1 VWKRVEVAALEAGLL
16 AHRLRPID
24 TGPMS
29 CTALRVAIVVVLAT
43 VPAHAWSDNPA
54 LELRVAAGEHWRL
67 ETTRGPVH
75 VWIPPHYDATTAATV
90 VFVHGYNTNADTM
103 WTGAQL
109 PQQFASSGI
118 NAMFIACGAP
128 DAKVPPVVWP
138 ALDGLLAS
146 VTAATGQHMPR
157 GPVVAI
163 GHSGAYRTIVEW
175 LDNRALQTVVLLDGA
190 YAEGGQFAAWVT
202 ASHDHRF
209 INIADETQSYSE
221 LMHRAMPGT
230 VRVDGLP
237 ETDFTA
243 KARAARILY
252 VRTGI
257 GHWPLVTGGVA
268 IPAAL
273 RLLGVPQA

>member
-1 VWKRVEVAALEAGLL
+1 
-16 AHRLRPID
+16 
-24 TGPMS
+24 MS
-29 CTALRVAIVVVLAT
+29 WTALRLAIVIALAS
-43 VPAHAWSDNPA
+43 VPARARSDDPA
-54 LELRVAAGEHWRL
+54 IERRVAAGEHWRL

-75 VWIPPHYDATTAATV
+75 VWVPPHYDATTAATV
-90 VFVHGYNTNADTM
+90 VFVHGYNTDADTM

-118 NAMFIACGAP
+118 NAMFIACEAP

-146 VTAATGQHMPR
+146 VAAATGQRMPR

-190 YAEGGQFAAWVT
+190 YAAGAQFAAWVN

-209 INIADETQSYSE
+209 INIADETQSYSGF
-221 LMHRAMPGT
+221 MHRAMPGT

-237 ETDFTA
+237 ETDFAA

-273 RLLGVPQA
+273 RLLGVPAA